1 MADLVLHCSIIT
13 PEGPV
18 FEAAVESVVI
28 PAHDGQLGI
37 LRNHAPL
44 VCKLGA
50 GRLQARTA
58 EVEERWFVDGGF
70 CQVFE
75 NQVTV
80 LTPRTIRPEE
90 INRAAA
96 EAQLAEASK
105 MVAKDEVSLR
115 HKAEAEASARAQ
127 LRMLP

>member
-1 MADLVLHCSIIT
+1 MADQVLQCSIIT
-13 PEGPV
+13 PEGRV
-18 FEAAVESVVI
+18 FEGAVESVVI

-37 LRNHAPL
+37 LRGHAPL

-50 GRLQARTA
+50 GRLRAKTA
-58 EVEERWFVDGGF
+58 DVEERWFIDGGF

-80 LTPRTIRPEE
+80 LTRRAIRPEQ
-90 INRAAA
+90 IDRAAA
-96 EAQLAEASK
+96 EAQLADAIQ

-115 HKAEAEASARAQ
+115 RKAEAEDSARAQ
-127 LRMLP
+127 LRMIS